1 MVSFDTSIA
10 PQERMPSMTGQ
21 RTAEDQHNVRK
32 SVRESYAKIAEQGGN
47 SGCCAPK
54 DGDRGS
60 CCGPADE
67 VEIPSAEQMSAFF
80 GYSTEEMAAVPEGAN
95 LGLGCGN
102 PQAIAEMQA
111 GEVVIDLG
119 AGAGFDAFLA
129 AGKVGPKGRVIG
141 VDMTH
146 EMLAKARA
154 NADNGGYSNVE
165 FRLGEIEY
173 LPVADDTADV
183 IISNCVVNLSPDKPQ
198 VLREAFRVLK
208 PGGRLAISDVVATA
222 PFPDH
227 FFDDDH
233 LLSGCV
239 TGASM
244 VDDLQRWLEEAG
256 FGRILI
262 DIKEESRAGIADW
275 APGMGVEK
283 YVVSAI
289 ITAEKPG
296 GGCCGVTK
304 CC

>member
-1 MVSFDTSIA
+1 
-10 PQERMPSMTGQ
+10 MT
-21 RTAEDQHNVRK
+21 DQHHEVRK
-32 SVRESYAKIAEQGGN
+32 TVRDSYAKIAESGGN

-54 DGDRGS
+54 DGSAAS
-60 CCGPADE
+60 CCGPADDAE
-67 VEIPSAEQMSAFF
+67 VPSAEAMSAFF
-80 GYSTEEMAAVPEGAN
+80 GYSDDEMAAVPEGAN

-129 AGKVGPKGRVIG
+129 AGKVGPSGRVIG

-154 NADNGGYSNVE
+154 NAAKGGYENVE

-173 LPVADDTADV
+173 MPIADDTADV
-183 IISNCVVNLSPDKPQ
+183 IISNCVVNLSPNKPQ
-198 VLREAFRVLK
+198 VIREAFRVLK

-222 PFPDH
+222 AFPEH
-227 FFDDDH
+227 FLDDDH

-256 FGRILI
+256 FTKVLI
-262 DIKEESRAGIADW
+262 DVKEESREGIADW
-275 APGMGVEK
+275 APGTGVEN

-289 ITAEKPG
+289 ITAKKPG
-296 GGCCGVTK
+296 GANDDCGCAPGCC
-304 CC
+304 

>member
-1 MVSFDTSIA
+1 
-10 PQERMPSMTGQ
+10 MT
-21 RTAEDQHNVRK
+21 DQHHEVRK
-32 SVRESYAKIAEQGGN
+32 TVRDSYAKIAESGGN

-54 DGDRGS
+54 DGDQGS
-60 CCGPADE
+60 CCGPADDA
-67 VEIPSAEQMSAFF
+67 EIPSAEAMSAFF
-80 GYSTEEMAAVPEGAN
+80 GYSDEEMAAVPEGAN

-129 AGKVGPKGRVIG
+129 AGKVGPRGRVIG

-146 EMLAKARA
+146 EMLAKARG
-154 NADNGGYSNVE
+154 NAVKGGYENVE

-173 LPVADDTADV
+173 MPIADETADV
-183 IISNCVVNLSPDKPQ
+183 IISNCVVNLSPNKPQ
-198 VLREAFRVLK
+198 VIKEAFRVLK

-222 PFPDH
+222 PFPEH
-227 FFDDDH
+227 FLDDDH

-244 VDDLQRWLEEAG
+244 VDDLQTWMEEAG
-256 FGRILI
+256 FTKIFI
-262 DIKEESRAGIADW
+262 DIKEESREGIADW
-275 APGMGVEK
+275 APGSGVEK

-289 ITAEKPG
+289 ITASKPG
-296 GGCCGVTK
+296 GGSRSVTGCC
-304 CC
+304 